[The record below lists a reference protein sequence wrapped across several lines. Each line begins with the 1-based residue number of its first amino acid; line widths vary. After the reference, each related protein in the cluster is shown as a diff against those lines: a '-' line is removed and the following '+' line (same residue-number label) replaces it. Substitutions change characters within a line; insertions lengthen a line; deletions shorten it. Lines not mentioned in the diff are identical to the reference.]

1 VQANPEKAE
10 AMASAGRKVVEALS
24 FDTVCRYMFELFTQ
38 YAERQR
44 FAVQP
49 SPRAVPFTCEDDL
62 YRHYKLLHYVH
73 GDNATCTHP
82 PQAPFLPPGYG
93 GAFDGTVSG
102 FLPSPPVG
110 T

>member
-1 VQANPEKAE
+1 MRTSSGREKSENSNAQPSLRRIDIPTHR
-10 AMASAGRKVVEALS
+10 SAA
-24 FDTVCRYMFELFTQ
+24 Q

-49 SPRAVPFTCEDDL
+49 SPRAVQFTCEDDL

-73 GDNATCTHP
+73 GDNTTCTHQ

-93 GAFDGTVSG
+93 GAFDGTVSD
-102 FLPSPPVG
+102 
-110 T
+110 